1 MTTLSIKVLYVT
13 VSISD
18 TLHYAECRILFIILL
33 NVIML
38 SVVMVSVVMLSVI
51 KLSVVEPF
59 IIIYLRQVILDVC
72 SVQNVQ
78 GSML

>member
-1 MTTLSIKVLYVT
+1 MLCHS
-13 VSISD
+13 
-18 TLHYAECRILFIILL
+18 AECRIFFIILL
-33 NVIML
+33 NVIIL
-38 SVVMVSVVMLSVI
+38 SDVMASELMVSVVMLSV
-51 KLSVVEPF
+51 VEPL